1 MGRVDFAL
9 AVRNR
14 PLHSSPVLVEYG
26 LRSLR
31 MSLAADGHGD
41 FIVAVANVLQDLHG
55 WTEEEKAA
63 GWSVG
68 RIPPLE
74 NTLIE
79 PNL

>member
-1 MGRVDFAL
+1 MSRVDFTL
-9 AVRNR
+9 AMRNR

>member
-1 MGRVDFAL
+1 MIRHW
-9 AVRNR
+9 
-14 PLHSSPVLVEYG
+14 LHLVEYG

-41 FIVAVANVLQDLHG
+41 FIVAVANVLQDLHR
-55 WTEEEKAA
+55 WTEEEKA

-68 RIPPLE
+68 RIP
-74 NTLIE
+74 TLIN